1 MRATPRFDVTG
12 EPPALGDLGH
22 VHLIAIGGAGMSAV
36 ARLLLARGVR
46 VSGCDRSGSASL
58 EVLAEQGATVVVGH
72 DPDHL
77 EGVDTVVV
85 SSAIAATHPELMAAR
100 TRGIPVLHR
109 AQALAAVTSGRRR
122 IAIAGA
128 NGKTTTT
135 SMVAVAMAAAG
146 LDPVLASG
154 GEVAT
159 LGGNARWGSG
169 DAVIEADESDGSFL
183 AYRPDIAVVTNVQPD
198 HLDFYGDAAGVE
210 AGYAAFVDTMPQ
222 GGVLIACADDP
233 GSQRL
238 ADHAR
243 GCGLAVLSY
252 GENPTADAVITE
264 VQSIGLGMT
273 ALLRVGAQD
282 VPLALSVPG
291 LHNVSNAAA
300 AYLVVTEVLGAPPV
314 DVLRGLR
321 EFGGAARRF
330 EVRGEVAGVTVVD
343 DYAHNAPK
351 VAALVAAA
359 RVVAGG
365 HRLRAIFQ
373 PHLFSR
379 TRDFAAEFAQALAG
393 VDDLAI
399 LDIYAARE
407 EPLPGVSSE
416 LIGLVLRELPGERR
430 LLVGAG
436 RQESVDFVLDG
447 AAAGDLVLTI
457 GAGDVT
463 NLGAEV
469 LAALARP
476 EGAR

>member
-1 MRATPRFDVTG
+1 MKATPRFDVTG
-12 EPPALGDLGH
+12 EPPALLDLGH

-36 ARLLLARGVR
+36 ARLLLARGVQ
-46 VSGCDRSGSASL
+46 VSGCDRNASAAL
-58 EVLAEQGATVVVGH
+58 EALAEQGATVVVGH
-72 DPDHL
+72 DPAHL
-77 EGVDTVVV
+77 ADVDTVVV
-85 SSAIAATHPELMAAR
+85 SSAIPAAHPELLAASE
-100 TRGIPVLHR
+100 RGIRVLHR
-109 AQALAAVTSGRRR
+109 AQALATVTSGRRR

-154 GEVAT
+154 GDVAA

-210 AGYAAFVDTMPQ
+210 AGYAAFVDTMPRS
-222 GGVLIACADDP
+222 GVLIACADDP
-233 GSQRL
+233 GALRL
-238 ADHAR
+238 ADYAR
-243 GCGLAVLSY
+243 GRGLRVLSY
-252 GENPTADAVITE
+252 GQSPSADAVISE
-264 VQSIGLGMT
+264 VRAQGLGMT
-273 ALLRVGAQD
+273 ASLTVGDQV
-282 VPLALSVPG
+282 VPLVLAVPG

-300 AYLVVTEVLGAPPV
+300 AYLVVTEVLGAGAAE
-314 DVLRGLR
+314 VLRGLR

-330 EVRGEVAGVTVVD
+330 EVRGEVGGVTVVD

-351 VAALVAAA
+351 VAALVTAA
-359 RVVAGG
+359 RVVAGT

-379 TRDFAAEFAQALAG
+379 TRDFAGDFAQALAG

-407 EPLPGVSSE
+407 EPMPGVSSE
-416 LIGLVLRELPGERR
+416 TIGSVLRDLPGERR

-436 RQESVDFVLDG
+436 RQESVAFVLDG
-447 AAAGDLVLTI
+447 VRPGDLVLTI

-463 NLGAEV
+463 KLGAD
-469 LAALARP
+469 LLTALAGR
-476 EGAR
+476 EDAG